1 MKHALKNKVKTFDV
15 KIIDRKDPAK
25 QLSETKLAV
34 ARELENLL
42 NKQAG
47 FKFIVT
53 LKITLKTLDIEWVE
67 EYFIFKDAYL
77 IVRLLRY

>member
-15 KIIDRKDPAK
+15 KIIDSKDPAK

-42 NKQAG
+42 NKQGG